1 MKRWLFAL
9 IATALFILS
18 GQPVLAEEEGLKP
31 PETTA
36 QDKYYGASLC
46 AYPEFRCIKIKPGD
60 TWGKLFPNERQREI
74 VKRFNRTSTPLAYRS
89 WIVVPVNLAEIDHM
103 DLSPFPDK
111 ITATGKRLVVV
122 NLGLQA
128 FGAYDADGQLV
139 HWGPVSGGKG
149 WCPDAH
155 RFCYTAVGIFHV
167 IRKEG
172 PECISNKFPMET
184 EGGAPMP
191 YCMYY
196 YRGFALH
203 GSTLPGFNASHGC
216 VRLFVDDAEWLNKHF
231 LKEGDQVV
239 VTR

>member
-1 MKRWLFAL
+1 MNKWLFAL
-9 IATALFILS
+9 IATALFIS
-18 GQPVLAEEEGLKP
+18 GQSLVIANEEFE
-31 PETTA
+31 
-36 QDKYYGASLC
+36 DKYYGANLC
-46 AYPEFRCIKIKPGD
+46 SYPEFHCIHIKPSD
-60 TWGKLFPNERQREI
+60 TWTTLFPNERQREM
-74 VKRFNRTSTPLAYRS
+74 VKRLNRTNTPVNYRS
-89 WIVVPVNLAEIDHM
+89 WIVVPNNMSQIDYM
-103 DLSPFPDK
+103 DLSPFPNTIK
-111 ITATGKRLVVV
+111 ATGQKLVIV

-128 FGAYDADGQLV
+128 FGAYDENGNLV

-155 RFCYTAVGIFHV
+155 RYCYTAVGSFKV
-167 IRKEG
+167 ISKEG
-172 PECISNKFPMET
+172 PECVSTKFPMET

-216 VRLFVDDAEWLNKHF
+216 IRLFVEDAEWLNKHF
-231 LKEGDQVV
+231 LKEGDQVI